1 MSTSPPPEK
10 TARPSPTIRPQD
22 TTASGSMAPDQG
34 PPSRSEPASLRLSP
48 GPDLVLLTNL
58 LSRLLAKLEE
68 PSGELDMALAQVLM
82 QLSTVAGTMAQAA
95 QALEAATGP
104 EGALG
109 RLESELAAIREEQV
123 EQRTHI
129 QALAAETTMLVNWL
143 AKPLREEKA
152 GSLGAS
158 E

>member
-1 MSTSPPPEK
+1 MPTSPPTEE
-10 TARPSPTIRPQD
+10 TARPSPTIQPHD
-22 TTASGSMAPDQG
+22 MLASGPMAPDQE
-34 PPSRSEPASLRLSP
+34 PPSRSGPTSLTLSP
-48 GPDLVLLTNL
+48 APDLVLLTNL
-58 LSRLLAKLEE
+58 LSRLLAQLEE
-68 PSGELDMALAQVLM
+68 PSGELDTALAQVLT
-82 QLSTVAGTMAQAA
+82 QLSALAGTMAKAA